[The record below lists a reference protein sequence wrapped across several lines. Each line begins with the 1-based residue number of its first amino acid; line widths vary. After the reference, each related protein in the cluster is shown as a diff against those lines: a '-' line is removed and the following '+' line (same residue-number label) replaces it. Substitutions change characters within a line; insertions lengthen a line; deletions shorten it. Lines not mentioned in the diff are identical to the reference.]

1 MPIQIAHT
9 MDQLT
14 NDREKI
20 YEEGNKGCLGIFL
33 ITLLIVC
40 CVVVAYVLLNRLSDE
55 DDALLP
61 APVSTLPQPAQGD
74 AQVIQLTPEQWT
86 EHLQALNE
94 HRSALNEHR
103 TLVNELRSE
112 INTLSLDIQG
122 LRQRVS
128 ALENELAASNTSSGK
143 SSAPPKAK
151 NNGKTSAPPK
161 AKNDGKTSAPS
172 KAKNDGKTSSEGFR
186 PDALILAGYEHNYL
200 SPIASFAVRN
210 NTQRK
215 VSEFKVR
222 ITYYDMRS
230 QVLDYKD
237 ITKKTL
243 IEPGMVRVVNV
254 PGYAWEE
261 KYVFH
266 TSKEAHLGKKYRVSF
281 DLLSYTLK

>member
-1 MPIQIAHT
+1 MPIQIAHI

-86 EHLQALNE
+86 EHLQALND

-112 INTLSLDIQG
+112 IHTLSLDIQG

-143 SSAPPKAK
+143 P
-151 NNGKTSAPPK
+151 SAPPK
-161 AKNDGKTSAPS
+161 AKNDGKPSAPS

-222 ITYYDMRS
+222 ITYYDMRG

-266 TSKEAHLGKKYRVSF
+266 TSKEANLGKKYRVSF

>member
-20 YEEGNKGCLGIFL
+20 YEEGSNGCLGIFL

-61 APVSTLPQPAQGD
+61 APVSTLPQPAQDD

-112 INTLSLDIQG
+112 IHTLSLDIQG

-143 SSAPPKAK
+143 P
-151 NNGKTSAPPK
+151 SAPPK
-161 AKNDGKTSAPS
+161 AKNDGKTSAPP

-237 ITKKTL
+237 VTKKTL

-266 TSKEAHLGKKYRVSF
+266 TSKEANLGKKYRVSF

>member
-1 MPIQIAHT
+1 MPIQIAHN

-20 YEEGNKGCLGIFL
+20 YEEGSNGCLGIFL
-33 ITLLIVC
+33 ITLLVVS

-61 APVSTLPQPAQGD
+61 APVSTLPQPAQDD

-128 ALENELAASNTSSGK
+128 ALENERAASNTSSGK
-143 SSAPPKAK
+143 PSAPPKA
-151 NNGKTSAPPK
+151 NNGSKPSAPPK
-161 AKNDGKTSAPS
+161 AKNDGKTSAAP

>member
-1 MPIQIAHT
+1 

-20 YEEGNKGCLGIFL
+20 YEEGSNGCLGIFL

-61 APVSTLPQPAQGD
+61 APVSTLPQPAQDD

-86 EHLQALNE
+86 EHLQALND

-112 INTLSLDIQG
+112 IQTLSLDIQG

-128 ALENELAASNTSSGK
+128 ALENELAASNTSSGNPSAPSK
-143 SSAPPKAK
+143 ANNDGKPSAPPKAK
-151 NNGKTSAPPK
+151 NNGKS
-161 AKNDGKTSAPS
+161 SAPS

-222 ITYYDMRS
+222 ITYYDMRG

>member
-20 YEEGNKGCLGIFL
+20 YEEGSNGCLGIFL

-61 APVSTLPQPAQGD
+61 APVSTLPQPAQDD

-143 SSAPPKAK
+143 PSAPP
-151 NNGKTSAPPK
+151 
-161 AKNDGKTSAPS
+161 

>member
-1 MPIQIAHT
+1 MPIQIAHI

-61 APVSTLPQPAQGD
+61 APASDLPQPAQND

-86 EHLQALNE
+86 EHLQALND

-112 INTLSLDIQG
+112 IHTLSLDIQG

-143 SSAPPKAK
+143 P
-151 NNGKTSAPPK
+151 SAPPK
-161 AKNDGKTSAPS
+161 AKNDGKPSAPS

-222 ITYYDMRS
+222 ITYYDMRG

-266 TSKEAHLGKKYRVSF
+266 TSKEANLGKKYRVSF